1 MEDFD
6 PRTWT
11 NIPTW
16 RANLEM
22 RFTENPEDFAG
33 LGLDEIIDALI
44 NHTYKAVESE
54 NPLATDLAES
64 FLFDVDWQNIA
75 YAILDMLDVKQ
86 MVDNSEERNINMSK
100 LAEKFDLTEKTNGI
114 AAYKGF
120 DQDLKCRGFQFEIGK
135 TYKHEGKVSVCNSGF
150 HACENPLAVFEH
162 YPPTSRFAI
171 VKCAGEISKDI
182 NDKKIACGELTV
194 EAEIQLPELIS
205 EAVEWINSRVDLE
218 NKKIS
223 NTGNYSVASNAGNYS
238 VASNT
243 GNYSMASNA
252 GEGSVAS
259 NTGNLSVASNTG
271 NYSMA
276 SNAGNY
282 SMASNAGCR
291 SVASNA
297 GNWSVASN
305 AGDWSVASNA
315 GEGSV
320 ASSTGYQSAAEVSGL
335 QSIACALGEVSKAK
349 AAAGGAIVCVYR
361 NDDGDLIH
369 IRSAK
374 VGDDGIKADTW
385 YMLDDTGE
393 FVERE

>member
-1 MEDFD
+1 M
-6 PRTWT
+6 
-11 NIPTW
+11 
-16 RANLEM
+16 
-22 RFTENPEDFAG
+22 
-33 LGLDEIIDALI
+33 
-44 NHTYKAVESE
+44 
-54 NPLATDLAES
+54 
-64 FLFDVDWQNIA
+64 
-75 YAILDMLDVKQ
+75 
-86 MVDNSEERNINMSK
+86 
-100 LAEKFDLTEKTNGI
+100 TEKTNGI

-135 TYKHEGKVSVCNSGF
+135 TYKHKGEVSVCNSGF

-171 VKCAGEISKDI
+171 VKCAGKISKGI

-194 EAEIQLPELIS
+194 EAEIRLPELIS

-223 NTGNYSVASNAGNYS
+223 NTGDGSVASNTGYQSVASNTGDQSVASSTGYQS

-243 GNYSMASNA
+243 GNWSVASNTGNRSVA
-252 GEGSVAS
+252 SNTGDQSVAS

-271 NYSMA
+271 NRSAA
-276 SNAGNY
+276 SNTGNE
-282 SMASNAGCR
+282 
-291 SVASNA
+291 SVASNT

-305 AGDWSVASNA
+305 
-315 GEGSV
+315 
-320 ASSTGYQSAAEVSGL
+320 TGYYSAAEVSGL
-335 QSIACALGEVSKAK
+335 QSVACALGVESKAK

-369 IRSAK
+369 IRAAK

>member
-1 MEDFD
+1 M
-6 PRTWT
+6 
-11 NIPTW
+11 
-16 RANLEM
+16 
-22 RFTENPEDFAG
+22 
-33 LGLDEIIDALI
+33 
-44 NHTYKAVESE
+44 
-54 NPLATDLAES
+54 
-64 FLFDVDWQNIA
+64 
-75 YAILDMLDVKQ
+75 
-86 MVDNSEERNINMSK
+86 
-100 LAEKFDLTEKTNGI
+100 TEKTNII

-135 TYKHEGKVSVCNSGF
+135 TYKHKGKVSVCNSGF

-171 VKCAGEISKDI
+171 VKCAGKISKGI

-194 EAEIQLPELIS
+194 EAEIRLPELIS

-223 NTGNYSVASNAGNYS
+223 NTGDGSVASNTGCQSVASNTGYQSVASNAGDQS

-243 GNYSMASNA
+243 GNRSAASNT
-252 GEGSVAS
+252 GNESVAS
-259 NTGNLSVASNTG
+259 NTGNWSVASNTG
-271 NYSMA
+271 Y
-276 SNAGNY
+276 Y
-282 SMASNAGCR
+282 
-291 SVASNA
+291 
-297 GNWSVASN
+297 
-305 AGDWSVASNA
+305 
-315 GEGSV
+315 
-320 ASSTGYQSAAEVSGL
+320 SAAEVSGL
-335 QSIACALGEVSKAK
+335 QSIACALGAVSKAK

>member
-33 LGLDEIIDALI
+33 LELDEIVDALI
-44 NHTYKAVESE
+44 NHAYKAVESE

-135 TYKHEGKVSVCNSGF
+135 TYKHKGEVSVCNSGF
-150 HACENPLAVFEH
+150 HACENPLAVFEY

-171 VKCAGEISKDI
+171 VKCAGKISKDI

-194 EAEIQLPELIS
+194 EAEIRLPELIS

-223 NTGNYSVASNAGNYS
+223 NTGDGSVASNAGDYSAASSTGCQSVASNTGDYSVASSTGYYSVASNAGDYS
-238 VASNT
+238 AASSTGYQSAASNT
-243 GNYSMASNA
+243 GDYSA
-252 GEGSVAS
+252 
-259 NTGNLSVASNTG
+259 
-271 NYSMA
+271 
-276 SNAGNY
+276 
-282 SMASNAGCR
+282 
-291 SVASNA
+291 
-297 GNWSVASN
+297 
-305 AGDWSVASNA
+305 
-315 GEGSV
+315 

-335 QSIACALGEVSKAK
+335 QSIACALGAVSKAK

-361 NDDGDLIH
+361 NDDSDLIH

>member
-120 DQDLKCRGFQFEIGK
+120 DQDLKCLGFQFEIGK

-252 GEGSVAS
+252 GCRSV
-259 NTGNLSVASNTG
+259 
-271 NYSMA
+271 A

-315 GEGSV
+315 GKGSV

>member
-1 MEDFD
+1 M
-6 PRTWT
+6 
-11 NIPTW
+11 
-16 RANLEM
+16 
-22 RFTENPEDFAG
+22 
-33 LGLDEIIDALI
+33 
-44 NHTYKAVESE
+44 
-54 NPLATDLAES
+54 
-64 FLFDVDWQNIA
+64 
-75 YAILDMLDVKQ
+75 
-86 MVDNSEERNINMSK
+86 
-100 LAEKFDLTEKTNGI
+100 TEKTNRI

-135 TYKHEGKVSVCNSGF
+135 TYKHKGEVSVCNSGF

-171 VKCAGEISKDI
+171 VKCAGKISKGI

-194 EAEIQLPELIS
+194 EAEIRLPELIS

-223 NTGNYSVASNAGNYS
+223 STGDGSVANNTGYYSMASNTGYYSAASNTGYQS

-243 GNYSMASNA
+243 GNWSVASNTGYQSVASNTGNWSVASNA
-252 GEGSVAS
+252 GDQSVASNTGDQSVAS

-271 NYSMA
+271 NRSAA
-276 SNAGNY
+276 SNTGNE
-282 SMASNAGCR
+282 
-291 SVASNA
+291 SVASNT

-305 AGDWSVASNA
+305 
-315 GEGSV
+315 
-320 ASSTGYQSAAEVSGL
+320 TGYYSAAEVSGL
-335 QSIACALGEVSKAK
+335 QSIACALGAVSKAK

>member
-1 MEDFD
+1 MK
-6 PRTWT
+6 
-11 NIPTW
+11 
-16 RANLEM
+16 
-22 RFTENPEDFAG
+22 RF
-33 LGLDEIIDALI
+33 
-44 NHTYKAVESE
+44 ES
-54 NPLATDLAES
+54 
-64 FLFDVDWQNIA
+64 W
-75 YAILDMLDVKQ
+75 
-86 MVDNSEERNINMSK
+86 
-100 LAEKFDLTEKTNGI
+100 TNGI

-135 TYKHEGKVSVCNSGF
+135 TYKHKGEVSVCNSGF

-171 VKCAGEISKDI
+171 VKCAGKISKGI
-182 NDKKIACGELTV
+182 NDKKISCGELTV
-194 EAEIQLPELIS
+194 EAEIRLPELIS

-223 NTGNYSVASNAGNYS
+223 NTGDYSAASSTGDYSAASNTGDYSVASNAGYYS

-243 GNYSMASNA
+243 GY
-252 GEGSVAS
+252 
-259 NTGNLSVASNTG
+259 
-271 NYSMA
+271 
-276 SNAGNY
+276 
-282 SMASNAGCR
+282 
-291 SVASNA
+291 
-297 GNWSVASN
+297 WSAASN
-305 AGDWSVASNA
+305 AGDWSVASNT
-315 GEGSV
+315 GYQSV
-320 ASSTGYQSAAEVSGL
+320 ACNTGDESVASNTGDYSAASSTGNWSAAEVSGL

-393 FVERE
+393 FVECE

>member
-1 MEDFD
+1 M
-6 PRTWT
+6 
-11 NIPTW
+11 
-16 RANLEM
+16 
-22 RFTENPEDFAG
+22 
-33 LGLDEIIDALI
+33 
-44 NHTYKAVESE
+44 
-54 NPLATDLAES
+54 
-64 FLFDVDWQNIA
+64 
-75 YAILDMLDVKQ
+75 
-86 MVDNSEERNINMSK
+86 
-100 LAEKFDLTEKTNGI
+100 TEKTNRI

-135 TYKHEGKVSVCNSGF
+135 TYKHKGKVSVCNSGF

-171 VKCAGEISKDI
+171 VKCAGKISKGI

-194 EAEIQLPELIS
+194 EAEIRLPELIS

-223 NTGNYSVASNAGNYS
+223 NTGDYSAASSTGDGSVASNTGSWSVASNTGSWS

-243 GNYSMASNA
+243 GNWSAASSTGRQSVASNTCRHSVASNTGFKSVASNA
-252 GEGSVAS
+252 GYQSVASNTGDQSVAS
-259 NTGNLSVASNTG
+259 NTGNLSVARNTGNRSAASNTG
-271 NYSMA
+271 NE
-276 SNAGNY
+276 
-282 SMASNAGCR
+282 
-291 SVASNA
+291 SVASNT

-305 AGDWSVASNA
+305 
-315 GEGSV
+315 
-320 ASSTGYQSAAEVSGL
+320 TGYYSAAEVSGL
-335 QSIACALGEVSKAK
+335 QSIACALGAVSKAK

>member
-120 DQDLKCRGFQFEIGK
+120 DQDLKCLGFQFEIGK

-252 GEGSVAS
+252 GCRSV
-259 NTGNLSVASNTG
+259 
-271 NYSMA
+271 A

>member
-1 MEDFD
+1 MKKFES
-6 PRTWT
+6 WT
-11 NIPTW
+11 
-16 RANLEM
+16 
-22 RFTENPEDFAG
+22 D
-33 LGLDEIIDALI
+33 
-44 NHTYKAVESE
+44 
-54 NPLATDLAES
+54 
-64 FLFDVDWQNIA
+64 
-75 YAILDMLDVKQ
+75 
-86 MVDNSEERNINMSK
+86 
-100 LAEKFDLTEKTNGI
+100 GI

-135 TYKHEGKVSVCNSGF
+135 TYKHKGEVSVCNSGF

-171 VKCAGEISKDI
+171 VKCAGKISKGI

-194 EAEIQLPELIS
+194 EAEIRLPELIS

-223 NTGNYSVASNAGNYS
+223 NTGDGSVASNTGYQSVASNTGDQSVASSTGYQSVASNTGDQS

-243 GNYSMASNA
+243 GNWSVASNTGFKSVASNA
-252 GEGSVAS
+252 GYQSVASNTGDQSVASSTGYQSVAS
-259 NTGNLSVASNTG
+259 NTGNWSVASSTGYQSVASNT
-271 NYSMA
+271 
-276 SNAGNY
+276 
-282 SMASNAGCR
+282 
-291 SVASNA
+291 

-305 AGDWSVASNA
+305 AGDQSVASNTGNWSVASNA
-315 GEGSV
+315 GDGSV
-320 ASSTGYQSAAEVSGL
+320 AEVSGL
-335 QSIACALGEVSKAK
+335 QSIACALGAVSKAK

-393 FVERE
+393 FVECE

>member
-1 MEDFD
+1 M
-6 PRTWT
+6 
-11 NIPTW
+11 
-16 RANLEM
+16 A
-22 RFTENPEDFAG
+22 
-33 LGLDEIIDALI
+33 
-44 NHTYKAVESE
+44 
-54 NPLATDLAES
+54 
-64 FLFDVDWQNIA
+64 
-75 YAILDMLDVKQ
+75 
-86 MVDNSEERNINMSK
+86 
-100 LAEKFDLTEKTNGI
+100 EKTNGI

-135 TYKHEGKVSVCNSGF
+135 TYKHKGEVSVCNSGF

-171 VKCAGEISKDI
+171 VKCAGKISKDI
-182 NDKKIACGELTV
+182 DDKKIACRELTV
-194 EAEIQLPELIS
+194 EAEIRLPELIS

-223 NTGNYSVASNAGNYS
+223 NTGDGSVASNIGDGSVSSNTGYYSAASSTGDGSVASNTGYYSAASNTGNESVASNTGSWS

-243 GNYSMASNA
+243 GNRSAASNT
-252 GEGSVAS
+252 GNSSVAS
-259 NTGNLSVASNTG
+259 NTGNRSAASNTGNSSVASNTG
-271 NYSMA
+271 NS
-276 SNAGNY
+276 
-282 SMASNAGCR
+282 
-291 SVASNA
+291 SVASNT
-297 GNWSVASN
+297 GSWSVASN
-305 AGDWSVASNA
+305 TANSSVASN
-315 GEGSV
+315 
-320 ASSTGYQSAAEVSGL
+320 TGYYSAAEVSGL
-335 QSIACALGEVSKAK
+335 QSIACALGAVSKAK

>member
-1 MEDFD
+1 M
-6 PRTWT
+6 
-11 NIPTW
+11 
-16 RANLEM
+16 
-22 RFTENPEDFAG
+22 
-33 LGLDEIIDALI
+33 
-44 NHTYKAVESE
+44 
-54 NPLATDLAES
+54 
-64 FLFDVDWQNIA
+64 
-75 YAILDMLDVKQ
+75 
-86 MVDNSEERNINMSK
+86 
-100 LAEKFDLTEKTNGI
+100 TEKTNGI

-135 TYKHEGKVSVCNSGF
+135 TYKHKGEVSVCNSGF
-150 HACENPLAVFEH
+150 NACENPLAVFEH

-171 VKCAGEISKDI
+171 VKCAGKISKGI

-194 EAEIQLPELIS
+194 EAEIRLPELIS

-223 NTGNYSVASNAGNYS
+223 STGDGSVANNTGYYSMASNTGYYSAASNTGYQS

-243 GNYSMASNA
+243 GNWSVASNA
-252 GEGSVAS
+252 GDQSVASNTGDQSVAS
-259 NTGNLSVASNTG
+259 NTGNLSVARNTGNRSAASNTG
-271 NYSMA
+271 NE
-276 SNAGNY
+276 
-282 SMASNAGCR
+282 
-291 SVASNA
+291 SVASNT

-305 AGDWSVASNA
+305 
-315 GEGSV
+315 
-320 ASSTGYQSAAEVSGL
+320 TGYYSAAEVSGL
-335 QSIACALGEVSKAK
+335 QSIACALGAVSKAK